1 MKQIILFTFLSLATI
16 SNAQTTIYHPFPDS
30 NAHWNFY
37 IEYFCFPMQS
47 NVIDHYS
54 IEIGTDTAI
63 GGSAYHKLQAPYL
76 QSGSNGICPYF
87 PIGYK
92 GAIRQ
97 DTTLRA
103 VYIVPPGDSIEQ
115 ILYDFNLQVG
125 DTVRGYL
132 QRGLSVNETVVSI
145 DSIIVGGNYR
155 KRWLINPM
163 YQLYL
168 IEGVGWMDGLIEAS
182 PGQILDAQY
191 HGMICFSQDGI
202 LQFSVGT
209 SDCDLIDEVE
219 INELSNEIIGFPNP
233 TKNISKMQLPF
244 DLINGYYKV
253 YNSTGKLMDE
263 NTIGNSLNF
272 EYDLSSFHNG
282 VYLFKFI
289 SAGGKFISC
298 KLIKN

>member
-16 SNAQTTIYHPFPDS
+16 TNAQTTIYHPFPDS

-37 IEYFCFPMQS
+37 IEYFCFPMQN

-54 IEIGTDTAI
+54 IEIGDDTLI
-63 GGSAYHKLQAPYL
+63 GGSTYHILQAPYL

-97 DTTLRA
+97 DTTVRA

-155 KRWLINPM
+155 KRWHINPM